1 MATWETT
8 WSGVWFLQLWPP
20 AVCLIRANGDKE
32 GGRTKGLWLSWGWK
46 GGGDPFSKHNILWP
60 DLEEEGGHCR
70 ALLGAVR
77 APEFLFL
84 KVDLGSGV

>member
-1 MATWETT
+1 MGAGWRLGKPLGLG
-8 WSGVWFLQLWPP
+8 SGSCSSGPLLC
-20 AVCLIRANGDKE
+20 AVIRANGDKE

-77 APEFLFL
+77 APEFLFF
-84 KVDLGSGV
+84 KG